1 MKTVVQNFISLF
13 RRFTTSTILNIA
25 GLSVAFTAFLIL
37 MMQVTYDWGYDR
49 FHKNSDRIYRV
60 ELVLEDGSV
69 QPTLAR
75 PFVEAFLVSSPHIQ
89 YGAVVKEGNKKRNV
103 AIEHNGERVGY
114 EEMYE
119 KVSSAYPLIFDFR
132 ILEGDP
138 NTLEH
143 PNKVLIPATMAKRL
157 FSGTSAVGKHLV
169 GDELQVEIGGVYQD
183 FPQNSLVS
191 NAIYHRIPD
200 SEDAAQWIHHTQQA
214 FILLDDPANQKLV
227 LDNFERNFRPA
238 EYTYK
243 GNKLRLTHL
252 PEVYFL
258 TDTHFEEDTTKGSK
272 AQIFV
277 LFGIALLIVGIAAI
291 NFTNFSNSL
300 VPIRLKSVNT
310 QKVLGCSIRTLRLS
324 MVIEAI
330 ALSLISFVIALLAVL
345 LLSETGLKEIVS
357 GGIQLSGH
365 LSLLIYTGLFAVGI
379 GLFAGLWPA
388 YYITS
393 FPPALVLK
401 GNFGLS
407 SKGKGLRNV
416 LVGAQ
421 FTASFVLIIGAV
433 FINFQNRY
441 MARSSIGFDK
451 DQVAI
456 VKLNSKLTT
465 NPALLAREL
474 KKISGIEE
482 VATVDQIFGGGDNY
496 ITRGGMYQGKQIAFN
511 IINADPTI
519 LDVLGIDVTE
529 GRNFLP
535 EDRSGDG
542 AFIFN
547 EKARRE
553 FDLDLAHTIDL
564 DLPQV
569 RSREKIVGFVDD
581 VKYNS
586 YRSDLGP
593 FAFSVK
599 SPDNSRNRRQYAMLR
614 IAAGSNYYQLRDKV
628 SQSLLQIDPDYP
640 FQMNLYNEVLDNLY
654 LREITLGRQVTFFSL
669 IAILISL
676 IGVFGTVLFE
686 SAYKRREIAVRKVFG
701 SSVREIL
708 LLLSNR
714 YIQVLTICFIL
725 AIPIAWY
732 VVTNWL
738 QNFAYKTPMYW
749 WVFILSFITVT
760 LITLFTVTIQNWRAA
775 MVNPVDSLKTE

>member
-1 MKTVVQNFISLF
+1 MKTIIQNFSGLF
-13 RRFTTSTILNIA
+13 RRFTTSTVLNIA

-49 FHKNSDRIYRV
+49 FHKHSDRLYRV

-75 PFVEAFLVSSPHIQ
+75 PFVEAFLASSPHIEQ
-89 YGAVVKEGNKKRNV
+89 GAIVKEGDKKLNIAV
-103 AIEHNGERVGY
+103 EHHGQRIGY
-114 EEMYE
+114 EERYE
-119 KVSSAYPLIFDFR
+119 KVSSPWPRLFDFT
-132 ILEGDP
+132 IVEGDP
-138 NTLEH
+138 DALEH
-143 PNKVLIPATMAKRL
+143 PGKVLIPSTMARRL
-157 FSGTSAVGKHLV
+157 FPDTSAVGQLLV
-169 GDELQVEIGGVYQD
+169 GDELQAEIGGVYAD
-183 FPQNSLVS
+183 FPENSVVG

-200 SEDAAQWIHHTQQA
+200 SEDATQWIHHTQQA
-214 FILLDDPANQKLV
+214 FILLDDPANQELV

-243 GNKLRLTHL
+243 NNKLRLTHL

-258 TDTHFEEDTTKGSK
+258 TDTHFEEDATKGSK
-272 AQIFV
+272 AQIGV

-300 VPIRLKSVNT
+300 VPVRLKSVNT

-324 MVIEAI
+324 MVVEAI
-330 ALSLISFVIALLAVL
+330 ALSLISFGIALLVVL
-345 LLSETGLKEIVS
+345 LLSETGMREMVS

-365 LSLLIYTGLFAVGI
+365 FSLLIYTALFAVVI

-407 SKGKGLRNV
+407 SRGKGLRNV

-421 FTASFVLIIGAV
+421 FTASFVLIIGAI
-433 FINFQNRY
+433 FINLQNRY
-441 MARSSIGFDK
+441 MTRSSIGFDK

-456 VKLNSKLTT
+456 VKLNSQLAA
-465 NPALLAREL
+465 NPALLTREL
-474 KKISGIEE
+474 KELSGIEE
-482 VATVDQIFGGGDNY
+482 VATTDQVFAGGDTY
-496 ITRGGMYQGKQIAFN
+496 ITRGGMYEGKQIGFN

-519 LDVLGIDVTE
+519 LDVLGIEVTE

-535 EDRSGDG
+535 EDRLGDG

-553 FDLDLAHTIDL
+553 FGLDLAHTIDL
-564 DLPQV
+564 NLPNHS
-569 RSREKIVGFVDD
+569 SREKIVGFVDD
-581 VKYNS
+581 LKYNS

-593 FAFSVK
+593 FAFSVGI
-599 SPDNSRNRRQYAMLR
+599 PDNKRNRRQYAMLR
-614 IAAGSNYYQLRDKV
+614 LAAGSNYYQLRQKV
-628 SQSLLQIDPDYP
+628 EQTLTRIDPDYP

-654 LREITLGRQVTFFSL
+654 RREITLGRQVTFFSL

-714 YIQVLTICFIL
+714 YVQILVICFIL
-725 AIPIAWY
+725 AAPVAWY
-732 VVTNWL
+732 VVTGWL

-749 WVFILSFITVT
+749 WVFLFSFIAITAITGITVT
-760 LITLFTVTIQNWRAA
+760 LQNWRAA
-775 MVNPVDSLKTE
+775 MANPVDSIKAE